1 MASSPFDEL
10 AIVDDGMRRIVLSSS
25 VEALAAMGCA
35 WFESSD
41 DFLTRMVCHTSLLR
55 HCVIPGALPRH
66 SCY

>member
-41 DFLTRMVCHTSLLR
+41 D
-55 HCVIPGALPRH
+55 
-66 SCY
+66 